1 MVPDPVAGLH
11 DHQVESQRQM
21 WDRLTVRKRT
31 AIEQAVGGGPDP
43 RPLPVVD
50 RFLGQAE
57 RTSGPPADL
66 DHHERPGR
74 TRVDRHEVELVATDM
89 DVPGQDGPTGVRE
102 THRDDRLGGI
112 ARLLG
117 RRSRRSAGLVRHGG
131 SVARGPYP
139 PRIHDVSVVCEN
151 DQTGVPNSNDSRS
164 RLSSMA
170 SSAMTGTSSRARS
183 S

>member
-21 WDRLTVRKRT
+21 WDWLTVGQRT

-74 TRVDRHEVELVATDM
+74 TRVDRHEVDLMATDM

-112 ARLLG
+112 ARPLG